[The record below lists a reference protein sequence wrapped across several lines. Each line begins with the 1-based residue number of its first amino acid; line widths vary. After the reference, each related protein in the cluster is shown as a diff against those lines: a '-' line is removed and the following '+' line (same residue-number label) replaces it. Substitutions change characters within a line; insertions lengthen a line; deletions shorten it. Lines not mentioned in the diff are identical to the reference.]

1 MFFPVVSPSVLKHFF
16 TLISKVETV
25 SASVRDFKSTL
36 PTPQANFLKKQFSY
50 NRFSFSV
57 YLNTEIEFNF
67 TPSNWHFF
75 SPVSKG
81 YLCWVCYDANKQLKS
96 GYKFKGGKCSVYVS
110 STKP

>member
-57 YLNTEIEFNF
+57 YLNFTEIELHF
-67 TPSNWHFF
+67 TPSIRYFF
-75 SPVSKG
+75 STVSKG
-81 YLCWVCYDANKQLKS
+81 YLCWVSYDANKLPKWL
-96 GYKFKGGKCSVYVS
+96 
-110 STKP
+110 